1 MSEDRVFAKCAW
13 RLIPFMGLLYL
24 FNFLD
29 RLNVGFAAL
38 TMNRD
43 LGFSPTV
50 FGFGAGALFAGY
62 LLFQVPGS
70 VMFAR
75 FGTRRCIFSIMIV
88 WGLLSASCA
97 FIQGPVSFY
106 VLRFLL
112 GAAEAAFFPG
122 VMFYLTLWFPKAY
135 RVRYAALF
143 VSAIA
148 YSGIIGGPLSGIIL
162 AHAGGVAG
170 LHNWQWLFLLEGLPV
185 FILAFAVPR
194 LLPDGPA
201 QAPWLNE
208 SEKATIAARLNSETV
223 SGKADL
229 GAAFRDPR
237 IVVLAIAGLAHGAA
251 LYGTTLWLP
260 LIVQEM
266 GFSNL
271 ATGFATAGPYLV
283 SAVVMVLWGR
293 SSDRT
298 GERIWHLICAWLLC
312 ALGLVIAASVHS
324 TAIQLLGLTFAVTG
338 ILTAIS
344 QHMTMPSWFLRG
356 PAAAGGIG
364 LINTVVS
371 LAGAVSQPI
380 IGMIKEQTGGYAAS
394 MVMLAFGLVL
404 ASLLVGALLRGLG
417 PSEAAAKL
425 VSRAPG

>member
-1 MSEDRVFAKCAW
+1 MSEQQIFAKCAW
-13 RLIPFMGLLYL
+13 RLIPFMGVLYL

-38 TMNRD
+38 SMNRD

-75 FGTRRCIFSIMIV
+75 FGTRRCIFTIMIV
-88 WGLLSASCA
+88 WGLLSSGCA

-122 VMFYLTLWFPKAY
+122 VMFYLTQWFPKAY
-135 RVRYAALF
+135 RVRYAAFF
-143 VSAIA
+143 VSAVA
-148 YSGIIGGPLSGIIL
+148 YSGIIGGPLSGLIL
-162 AHAGGVAG
+162 THAGGVFG
-170 LHNWQWLFLLEGLPV
+170 LRNWQWLFLLEGLPV
-185 FILAFAVPR
+185 FFLAFAVVR

-201 QAPWLNE
+201 QALWLSE
-208 SEKATIAARLNSETV
+208 TEKATIAARLNSETV
-223 SGKADL
+223 SGAADL
-229 GAAFRDPR
+229 GAALKDPR
-237 IVVLAIAGLAHGAA
+237 MVVLAASGLAHGAA

-260 LIVQEM
+260 LIVHEM
-266 GFSNL
+266 GFSDL
-271 ATGFATAGPYLV
+271 ATGFATAAPYLV

-298 GERIWHLICAWLLC
+298 GERVWHLICAWLLC
-312 ALGLVIAASVHS
+312 ALGLVTAAFMHS
-324 TAIQLLGLTFAVTG
+324 AAIQLFGLTLAITG

-344 QHMTMPSWFLRG
+344 QLMTFPSWFLRG

-364 LINTVVS
+364 LINTIVS
-371 LAGAVSQPI
+371 LAGAVAQPI
-380 IGMIKEQTGGYAAS
+380 IGMIRDETGGYAVS
-394 MVMLAFGLVL
+394 MAALALGLLL
-404 ASLLVGALLRGLG
+404 ASLLIMAVSRSLAPAGAV
-417 PSEAAAKL
+417 AKL
-425 VSRAPG
+425 GSNA